1 MLNFLLDTMLIS
13 LINNDWLIGLPPG
26 WQTTDIFVRIA
37 DSDLAGQSGII
48 RDVSEATC
56 SVYLPEEERV
66 VTIENDNLEPIMPKP
81 SDYVKVLCGS
91 YRDRTGNMVAIEGSE
106 GVVVMPDEKNPILIP
121 LLHLCRAN

>member
-1 MLNFLLDTMLIS
+1 MYDFL
-13 LINNDWLIGLPPG
+13 GLPPG

-37 DSDLAGQSGII
+37 DSDLAGQTGII

-66 VTIENDNLEPIMPKP
+66 VTIENDNLEPIMPK
-81 SDYVKVLCGS
+81 SNDYVKVLCGS
-91 YRDRTGNMVAIEGSE
+91 YRDRMGTMMAIEGSE

-121 LLHLCRAN
+121 LLHLCRAK